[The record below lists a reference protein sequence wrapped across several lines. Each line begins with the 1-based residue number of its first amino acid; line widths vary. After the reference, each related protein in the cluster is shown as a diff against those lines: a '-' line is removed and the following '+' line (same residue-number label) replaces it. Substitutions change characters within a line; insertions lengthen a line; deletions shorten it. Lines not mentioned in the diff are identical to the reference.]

1 VAGGCDKICAL
12 SSCRPSRSGTGTA
25 ALTLLCEEGE
35 GAGKTVDGVR
45 VAVSKPSTIAP
56 EGIEYEGSAARAA
69 TRVFKLW
76 RHAVWIYRRTAAQ
89 IIRGLNF

>member
-12 SSCRPSRSGTGTA
+12 SSCRPSRSETA

-56 EGIEYEGSAARAA
+56 EGREYEGSAARAA